1 MEKEKNLT
9 QPEEKKSLFFKFIHG
24 IEVVGNKLPQPF
36 YLFSIL
42 IVVAI
47 ILSVIFSGATT
58 TYEKAS
64 SAGGAV
70 EVVEVTIKNLL
81 NKDTITYVTQNMYSI
96 YYNFSPMMMMGL
108 LMLSIGLCETTG
120 FFGAFIKRTIG
131 KAKPAVVFAVVAFVA
146 INANTA
152 SNAGILGV
160 TAVAGSVFGA
170 MGYNPWLGILLA
182 YAAGNAGMSANVFV
196 GNLDVLISG
205 INESVCAPL
214 GIDISTVHV
223 LQNWYFMGVCAIV
236 LTAVFTWVTVK
247 FVRPF
252 IGEPKDLSLVLQDN
266 ATHELTPEERKGLRA
281 AGLSAIIYLAVLV
294 AICIPKNSFFR
305 ADDGSI
311 LPNSPLLKSVL
322 TLLFL
327 FFLVTGCAYGRKS
340 GFIKKWNELPGLLA
354 KSINSMV
361 NFMVIALPASVFIY
375 LFNASNIPTYLGA
388 VGGGWLKS
396 TGFTGFGLFFLVAL
410 LSTFLNLFMTSGSA
424 KWMILA
430 PILIPMLYTI
440 GFSPALTTVAYRIG
454 DSSTNAIAPISS
466 DVALIVGLLGKY
478 NTDKSKTPGMGTV
491 FANCMPYAIA
501 TFIAEMLIL
510 GVWWLLKLP
519 LGPGVS
525 MFVGG

>member
-1 MEKEKNLT
+1 MEKEKKLT

-47 ILSVIFSGATT
+47 ILSVIFAGATA

-223 LQNWYFMGVCAIV
+223 LQNWYFVGVCAIV

-305 ADDGSI
+305 ADNGSI

-454 DSSTNAIAPISS
+454 DSATNAIAPISS

-478 NTDKSKTPGMGTV
+478 NTDKSKTPAWVRCSQT
-491 FANCMPYAIA
+491 ACPMPSPP
-501 TFIAEMLIL
+501 
-510 GVWWLLKLP
+510 LLQKC
-519 LGPGVS
+519 
-525 MFVGG
+525 